1 MEFATADAWPIPAG
15 VTERELPNG
24 RVHNRSIDRKFACY
38 HEEAG
43 NDAG

>member
-1 MEFATADAWPIPAG
+1 MSEHKEAT
-15 VTERELPNG
+15 NG
-24 RVHNRSIDRKFACY
+24 RVHNRSIHGKFARY